1 MTITA
6 AMVKELRQRTGAGI
20 MDAKNALQENNAD
33 IEASIDWLRS
43 KGMAK
48 AAKKSTRDTAEGL
61 VGVYV
66 NDGNGAVVEI
76 NSETDFV
83 AKNIEFR
90 KLVDLIRRESI
101 GTSNVDDLLDTEVS
115 GKTIREAITEKI
127 ASLGENITLGRVGNI
142 KGTNIASYVHTSV
155 EEGMGKIGVL
165 VAYDG
170 QESDVGKQIA
180 MHVAAARPLALSAE
194 EMPKDKIER
203 ETQVLTQKALD
214 TGKPEAIVAK
224 IVEGGIKKF
233 LSEET
238 LVNQKFVINPELTV
252 QQVADNE
259 NLSIK
264 GFLRFQ
270 VGEDKSG

>member
-6 AMVKELRQRTGAGI
+6 TMVKELRQRTGAGI
-20 MDAKNALQENNAD
+20 MDAKNALQENQGD

-61 VGVYV
+61 IGVYV
-66 NDGNGAVVEI
+66 DNGIGAVVEI

-90 KLVDLIRRESI
+90 KLVDLIRKEALVA
-101 GTSNVDDLLDTEVS
+101 TNVDDLLKAEVN
-115 GKTIREAITEKI
+115 GKTVQEAITEKI
-127 ASLGENITLGRVGNI
+127 ASLGENITLGRVGAI

-170 QESDVGKQIA
+170 QPSELGKQIA
-180 MHVAAARPLALSAE
+180 MHVAAASPLALSAD
-194 EMPKDKIER
+194 EMPQDKIER
-203 ETQVLTQKALD
+203 ERQVLTQKALD
-214 TGKPEAIVAK
+214 TSKPEAIVVK

-238 LVNQKFVINPELTV
+238 LMNQKFVINPEFTV
-252 QQVADNE
+252 QQVADKE
-259 NLSIK
+259 NLVIK
-264 GFLRFQ
+264 GFLRYQ
-270 VGEDKSG
+270 VGEGKSS

>member
-6 AMVKELRQRTGAGI
+6 TMVKELRQRTGAGI
-20 MDAKNALQENNAD
+20 MDAKNALQVNQGD

-61 VGVYV
+61 IGVYV
-66 NDGNGAVVEI
+66 DNGIGAVVEI

-90 KLVDLIRRESI
+90 KLVDLIRKEALVA
-101 GTSNVDDLLDTEVS
+101 TNVDDLLKAEVNGMTVS
-115 GKTIREAITEKI
+115 EAITEKI
-127 ASLGENITLGRVGNI
+127 ASLGENITLGRVGTI

-170 QESDVGKQIA
+170 QQSELGKQIA
-180 MHVAAARPLALSAE
+180 MHVAAASPLALSAD
-194 EMPKDKIER
+194 EMPQDKIER
-203 ETQVLTQKALD
+203 EKQVLTQKALD
-214 TGKPEAIVAK
+214 TGKPEAIAAK

-238 LVNQKFVINPELTV
+238 LLNQKFVINPEFTV
-252 QQVADNE
+252 QQVADKE
-259 NLSIK
+259 NLVIK
-264 GFLRFQ
+264 GFLRYQ
-270 VGEDKSG
+270 VGENKSG

>member
-6 AMVKELRQRTGAGI
+6 TMVKELRQRTGAGI
-20 MDAKNALQENNAD
+20 MDAKNALQENNGD

-61 VGVYV
+61 IGVFV
-66 NDGNGAVVEI
+66 KNGCGAVVEV

-83 AKNIEFR
+83 AKNVEFR
-90 KLVDLIRRESI
+90 KLVDLIRQEALEA
-101 GTSNVDDLLDTEVS
+101 SNVDDLLNVEVN
-115 GKTIREAITEKI
+115 GKAIREAVTEKI
-127 ASLGENITLGRVGNI
+127 ASLGENITVGRVGTI
-142 KGTNIASYVHTSV
+142 SGTNIASYVHTSV
-155 EEGMGKIGVL
+155 EDGMGKIGVL

-170 QESDVGKQIA
+170 QESDLGKQIA
-180 MHVAAARPLALSAE
+180 MHVAAARPLALSAD
-194 EMPKDKIER
+194 EMPQEKIER
-203 ETQVLTQKALD
+203 EKQVLTQKALD

-238 LVNQKFVINPELTV
+238 LVNQKFVINPEFTV
-252 QQVADNE
+252 QQVADKE
-259 NLSIK
+259 NLTIK
-264 GFLRFQ
+264 GFLRYQ
-270 VGEDKSG
+270 VGEGKTV